1 MSFADPPRFALI
13 EGAAAWL
20 RAAFDANVALVDGVV
35 QLAWDTRGE
44 GGTAL
49 PVPDQAGAG
58 LAFDTHCR
66 LYHSVPG
73 EHRVERWLWDAYDP
87 GRPQDAPPAADV
99 LLDRPPQPQVFGAL
113 PPDAGSAFAPV
124 GTLAPVFTPRALAC
138 DTQEHLYVLDTQ
150 AHCIRV
156 LDLQQR
162 RVLRAEPVPADT
174 ADIAWFGAWLWVLGA
189 GGTVSRMSAA
199 SSLRAVPVSVTVA
212 APGPASRL
220 DFAED
225 GRLFVLQAA
234 HTAGAAV
241 FELGRPG
248 QWHATPQALS
258 FAGDNP
264 FAFASDIAV
273 SGCGEHQFLVL
284 ARRRE
289 EVFSRV
295 DLDGPPPYALAEPL
309 TARHY
314 DGLGIAATPDGRVAF
329 WTAKGARHATA
340 ARLHYRSPGRVVGF
354 RLDAG
359 QSLGGAQPSWGRLF
373 FDACLP
379 PGTQLR
385 VQCIVGDD
393 DLDAAR
399 LARTPPA
406 NQPLPAIAQPA
417 ATPLPLLAML
427 PAADAPGGAVF
438 QRTDGSEQPW
448 LVETERYDTFE
459 AVAPALPGRYL
470 WLIID
475 LIGHSRA
482 SPRLRSVRAESPAH
496 DWLRRLPQL
505 YSRQDAMR
513 QFMQRLLAPLA
524 GLHDDLAAQSDQRQ
538 ALLKPCSTPAAALP
552 WLANWM
558 GLVLDERWS
567 DTARRS
573 FVKEAPMLFR
583 LRGTSW
589 ALRRMVEIV
598 TGAPVVIV
606 EQYRLRG
613 LGRLGPDPTG
623 QGWDGPAVLGMGL
636 RVGGPLGNAEVV
648 GQAADIADSFALNAH
663 RFTLLV
669 QAELD
674 AETEAAVRHLLDVH
688 RPAHT
693 LYTLC
698 GLGQGA
704 RVGRGLQIGLTTL
717 VGKSGG
723 FTPLQLG
730 AGTLGRGQ
738 VLGRPASGLRPGS
751 AVIGG
756 SARLG

>member
-1 MSFADPPRFALI
+1 MDLPAPPRFALM
-13 EGAAAWL
+13 EGAAAWQ

-35 QLAWDTRGE
+35 QLAWATQGE
-44 GGTAL
+44 GGTPL
-49 PVPDQAGAG
+49 PVPDEAGAG
-58 LAFDTHCR
+58 LAFDAHCR
-66 LYHSVPG
+66 LYHSVPA

-87 GRPQDAPPAADV
+87 GRPQDAPPTADL

-113 PPDAGSAFAPV
+113 PPDASAGFAPV

-138 DTQEHLYVLDTQ
+138 DAQDHLYVLDTQ
-150 AHCIRV
+150 ARCVRV

-162 RVLRAEPVPADT
+162 RVLRAEPVPAEVV
-174 ADIAWFGAWLWVLGA
+174 AMAWFGAWLWVLQASGA
-189 GGTVSRMSAA
+189 ISRMSFAR
-199 SSLRAVPVSVTVA
+199 SLKAVAVT
-212 APGPASRL
+212 APAGASRL
-220 DFAED
+220 AFAED

-248 QWHATPQALS
+248 QWHAAPQALA

-264 FAFASDIAV
+264 FAFASGLAV
-273 SGCGEHQFLVL
+273 SGCGEHQFLVV

-295 DLDGPPPYALAEPL
+295 DVNGPPPYALAEPI

-340 ARLHYRSPGRVVGF
+340 ARLHYRSPGRVIGF

-359 QSLGGAQPSWGRLF
+359 QTLGGGQPAWGRLF

-379 PGTQLR
+379 AGTQLR

-393 DLDAAR
+393 DLDAVRA
-399 LARTPPA
+399 ARTPPA
-406 NQPLPAIAQPA
+406 NQALVSIAQPD
-417 ATPLPLLAML
+417 ATPLPLGATL
-427 PAADAPGGAVF
+427 PASDDPGGTVF

-448 LVETERYDTFE
+448 LVESERFDTFE
-459 AVAPALPGRYL
+459 AVAPAVPGRYL
-470 WLIID
+470 WLVIT
-475 LIGHSRA
+475 LVGHSRA
-482 SPRLRSVRAESPAH
+482 TPRLRGVRAESPAH

-505 YSRQDAMR
+505 YSRHDAMR
-513 QFMQRLLAPLA
+513 QFMQRFLAPLA
-524 GLHDDLAAQSDQRQ
+524 GLHDDLAAQADERQ

-552 WLANWM
+552 WLANWI

-573 FVKEAPMLFR
+573 FVKEAPWLFR
-583 LRGTSW
+583 LRGTPW

-613 LGRLGPDPTG
+613 LGRLGSDPTG

-636 RVGGPLGNAEVV
+636 RVGGPLGNTEAV
-648 GQAADIADSFALNAH
+648 GAAADIADSFALNAR

-669 QAELD
+669 QAELS

-693 LYTLC
+693 LFTLC
-698 GLGQGA
+698 GLGHGA
-704 RVGRGLQIGLTTL
+704 RIGRGLQIGLTTL
-717 VGKSGG
+717 VGRSGG

-738 VLGRPASGLRPGS
+738 VLGRAVPGLRPGS
-751 AVIGG
+751 ATVGG